1 MKNIIIAKKK
11 RRETGRKETANT
23 ENTTSVKRTNN
34 SKLTMG
40 CHCTRN
46 EEISFKSYK
55 NDLAL
60 NQVNE
65 IISELNGK

>member
-1 MKNIIIAKKK
+1 M
-11 RRETGRKETANT
+11 REETANT
-23 ENTTSVKRTNN
+23 ENTTSVKCTNN
-34 SKLTMG
+34 SKLAMV
-40 CHCTRN
+40 CHSTRY

-60 NQVNE
+60 NQVNV